1 MRIINIIIIIIE
13 QDGTIKHVKG
23 IQEVQMRKLIQ
34 VETTKMKEMSTYKQ
48 N

>member
-1 MRIINIIIIIIE
+1 MRIIIIIIE
-13 QDGTIKHVKG
+13 QDGTIKHVKD